1 LLNRALLESF
11 LVAEVLHL
19 FQALAHGQ
27 PVREFDKALA
37 VENKGFTDCVHGRR
51 GSSRQ
56 LLLMDVET
64 LDEFG
69 IVPGRVKENITTRG
83 IKLDGL
89 PMGQRIRVGEALLE
103 ITKECEPC
111 HQMDAIRDGLK
122 EALRGR
128 RGVLCRVIES
138 GQIRRGDRI
147 EIIEGKSRDES
158 TTPDQRDVAR

>member
-1 LLNRALLESF
+1 LPNHALLEKF
-11 LVAEVLHL
+11 PVAEVLHL

-27 PVREFDKALA
+27 PVREFDEAFA
-37 VENKGFTDCVHGRR
+37 VEDKGFQDCVHGRR

-83 IKLDGL
+83 IRLDGL
-89 PMGQRIRVGEALLE
+89 SMGQRIRAGEALLE

-111 HQMDAIRDGLK
+111 HQMDAIRNGLK

-128 RGVLCRVIES
+128 RGVLCRVIEP
-138 GQIRRGDRI
+138 GQIRRGDTIQIVQGRAADK
-147 EIIEGKSRDES
+147 KSDHLQES
-158 TTPDQRDVAR
+158 AI